1 MELGEKVKNL
11 RNNNGLSQIELAK
24 KLYVF
29 ERFVIDLENGKINP
43 VAYYIIKELSEVFSI
58 SVNDLMDD
66 DKEIFSNVSTIAS
79 SNKMITLNNGM
90 ETRKDDLILAGKK
103 SKKASLIALPIS
115 LIACIVIG
123 ASCIVE
129 SQVIVNNYELSLFL
143 LIFGISIIFYMFLFA
158 ILIIIDMKKHDEV
171 LGNKAWLHLSNKRLA
186 KEKGPIYNPKLHNFN
201 QKFKKMLEDGKMEDR
216 AYSVIQ
222 LQDKD
227 GLTSLF
233 THIYCKS
240 VFDKA
245 NGVVYTLGK
254 NRRIPKEAIDEIID
268 QCPQFEFRKENG
280 ASEHIMTSEEI
291 QKEIF
296 VNLTL
301 K

>member
-245 NGVVYTLGK
+245 SGVVYTLGK